1 MSMPSETG
9 KAPHSDEHLRFV
21 SRIFRMR
28 LLGLGAGCVAVGGVL
43 YEQHAAWY
51 WWALLA
57 FDGYVWPF
65 LARWLARRSHDP
77 LQAERRNLIL
87 DSMAGGLWIAVMQL
101 NLLVSVLLAVM
112 LSADKV
118 GVGGWRFLARTAT
131 AQLIAFVTTW
141 TLLGFPFQP
150 ETSMLSVLLSIP
162 FMTVYPLALSTVAY
176 ALGRKVARQNKYL
189 ERLSRLDPLTGLPNR
204 RQWDEAA
211 SSEFIRALR
220 NDRDAALLVLDIDRF
235 KLINDEFGHPIGD
248 LVLKQLAGALQASVR
263 EVDTPGRFGGDEFG
277 VVLTA
282 ATPEQ
287 AFEIAERI
295 RANIFNATVKFT
307 VSIGIA
313 EIDSSMENA
322 GEWIRRADQALY
334 LAKRDGRNCIAR
346 CRPKEPSASTESAL
360 SVE

>member
-9 KAPHSDEHLRFV
+9 KAPYSDEHLRFV

-51 WWALLA
+51 WWALLI

-65 LARWLARRSHDP
+65 LARCHSRDP
-77 LQAERRNLIL
+77 LQAERRNLLL

-131 AQLIAFVTTW
+131 GQLIAFVTTW

-150 ETSMLSVLLSIP
+150 ETSMLTILLSIP
-162 FMTVYPLALSTVAY
+162 FMTAYPLALSTVAY

-220 NDRDAALLVLDIDRF
+220 NDRDAALLVLDIDHF
-235 KLINDEFGHPIGD
+235 KQINDEFGHPVGD

-277 VVLTA
+277 VVLTE

-295 RANIFNATVKFT
+295 RANICSATVKFT

-313 EIDSSMENA
+313 AIDSRLENA
-322 GEWIRRADQALY
+322 GEWIRCADQALY
-334 LAKRDGRNCIAR
+334 LAKRDGRNRIAR
-346 CRPKEPSASTESAL
+346 CRPKDDAAL
-360 SVE
+360 NTGNAAV

>member
-1 MSMPSETG
+1 MSMQSEPG
-9 KAPHSDEHLRFV
+9 RAPCSDEHLRFA

-28 LLGLGAGCVAVGGVL
+28 LLGLGAGCIAVGGVL

-51 WWALLA
+51 WWVLLV

-65 LARWLARRSHDP
+65 FARWLARRSRDP
-77 LQAERRNLIL
+77 LQAERRNLLL

-131 AQLIAFVTTW
+131 GQLIAFATTW

-150 ETSMLSVLLSIP
+150 ETSVLSILLSIP

-176 ALGRKVARQNKYL
+176 ALGRRVARQNKYL

-211 SSEFIRALR
+211 SAEFTRALR
-220 NDRDAALLVLDIDRF
+220 SGRDAALLVLDIDRF
-235 KLINDEFGHPIGD
+235 KQVNDEFGHPIGD
-248 LVLKQLAGALQASVR
+248 LVLRQLAGALQASVR

-277 VVLTA
+277 VVLA
-282 ATPEQ
+282 EATPEQ

-307 VSIGIA
+307 VSIGVA
-313 EIDSSMENA
+313 VIDSSMENA
-322 GEWIRRADQALY
+322 GEWIRCADQALY
-334 LAKRDGRNCIAR
+334 IAKRDGRNRIAH
-346 CRPKEPSASTESAL
+346 CRPKDPAVSVENAL
-360 SVE
+360 SLE